1 MAAQNDDDDDDDWV
15 WGDMESQVAECLSK
29 GSKLEKAGSSR
40 IKVVVRVRPPNK
52 RETSGEDGGGVC
64 VDVEPKISSVKVRSS
79 PAKRYTFDTVFSP
92 ETTQLQVFENLGL
105 DLVASAS
112 VGYNASLFSYGQTA
126 SGKSHTVMGPDN
138 DPGLVPRVVHLLF
151 ALQERIQL
159 DFSAKSG
166 ASGGKLSVLVEVST
180 FEIYNEK
187 VRDLLNPGNVEAL
200 KIREDKQLGVHVQG
214 LQKIV
219 VEDVA
224 SVQSVI
230 SSGTHNRSV
239 ASTKYNSESSRSH
252 AIFEIH
258 LHLKQTM
265 PSAGKNSVKVT
276 GSKIALIDLAGSER
290 SDKLGSKGKALA
302 EGNSINKSLT
312 VLGRVI
318 TALVKKEGMEKSKA
332 KTVLV
337 PYRESLLTSYLR
349 ESLGGKLPIMF
360 CLCLDPY
367 LIQTVLT

>member
-1 MAAQNDDDDDDDWV
+1 MAARNDDDDDDWV
-15 WGDMESQVAECLSK
+15 WGDTESQVAECLSK
-29 GSKLEKAGSSR
+29 GSKLEKGGSSR
-40 IKVVVRVRPPNK
+40 IKVVVRVRPPNT

-64 VDVEPKISSVKVRSS
+64 VEVEPKISSLKVLSS

-126 SGKSHTVMGPDN
+126 SGKSHTVTGPDN

-166 ASGGKLSVLVEVST
+166 GGKLSVLVEVST

-187 VRDLLNPGNVEAL
+187 VRDLLNPGNMEVL

-302 EGNSINKSLT
+302 EGNSINKTLN

-349 ESLGGKLPIMF
+349 ESLGGELPIMF
-360 CLCLDPY
+360 CLCR
-367 LIQTVLT
+367 IQY